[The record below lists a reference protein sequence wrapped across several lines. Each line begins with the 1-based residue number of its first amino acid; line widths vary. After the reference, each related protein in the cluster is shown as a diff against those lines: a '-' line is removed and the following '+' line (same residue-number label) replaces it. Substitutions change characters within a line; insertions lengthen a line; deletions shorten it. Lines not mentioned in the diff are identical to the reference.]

1 MHSQGGCFALAGLPV
16 SLGDSHPSATPSS
29 CLRNCTSSI
38 YIAPRSDRS
47 HSCICSAN
55 LPSLRTMRLTSTQC
69 NSTCLDGSICG
80 GVSSNSG
87 LVAWTLY
94 TQSLDAS
101 LASSIEAQ
109 VNDEMPLVGIVPL
122 VPFGIQGETNAT
134 TAATGDMR
142 LSPGTI
148 VLVGLIS
155 VLFITALVVAALF
168 AFVARRSLR
177 RDWNY
182 PSMLVQH
189 ERKSKQVVGGV
200 SHTLVP
206 TFPRRDSRSG
216 LETSLPSP
224 VPQVL
229 PAPFETVQ
237 FESTLA
243 ETIPSMPVSSS
254 VGEPSTAFETS
265 LSNSLQSV
273 FATISRTAT
282 APLQKF
288 QASLSR
294 SSPLPTASLPRSA
307 TPTTAKSSEPIDAS
321 YPAIPDKHS
330 FNNSFKSYGLL
341 LGHASSSEAMLPT
354 ILVTQEEPGSFNT
367 GSLLKQG
374 VLGAMPVSLVHDL
387 NHFAESNPAE
397 KTRKTV
403 WKPASSSPPSQQSAG
418 NYLIPPRSD
427 SMFLVSSPT
436 DTVQLR
442 SVNAQKKTA
451 SSIFME
457 TLAINTA
464 MDAQEAGRS

>member
-16 SLGDSHPSATPSS
+16 SLGDSHPSATPST

-80 GVSSNSG
+80 GVTSNSG
-87 LVAWTLY
+87 LAWTLY

-122 VPFGIQGETNAT
+122 TPFATQGETNAT
-134 TAATGDMR
+134 TAAADMH

-148 VLVGLIS
+148 VLVGIIS
-155 VLFITALVVAALF
+155 VVSITVLVVSALF

-177 RDWNY
+177 RDWSY

-189 ERKSKQVVGGV
+189 ERKLNQNTGGV

-229 PAPFETVQ
+229 PAPFETTQ
-237 FESTLA
+237 FESNLA
-243 ETIPSMPVSSS
+243 ETTPSMRVSSS
-254 VGEPSTAFETS
+254 SAGEPSNAFETN
-265 LSNSLQSV
+265 LSNSLQTV
-273 FATISRTAT
+273 FATISRAAT

-294 SSPLPTASLPRSA
+294 SSPLPSASFPE
-307 TPTTAKSSEPIDAS
+307 SSEPIHAA

-330 FNNSFKSYGLL
+330 YKDSFKSYGLL
-341 LGHASSSEAMLPT
+341 SGHASTSSSEAMLPT

-387 NHFAESNPAE
+387 NQFAESNAVAAASEMP
-397 KTRKTV
+397 RKTPV
-403 WKPASSSPPSQQSAG
+403 WNPASTPQQQIAAG
-418 NYLIPPRSD
+418 KHLIPPRSD

-442 SVNAQKKTA
+442 SVHAQKKTA

-464 MDAQEAGRS
+464 MDAQEARRS

>member
-47 HSCICSAN
+47 SHSCICSAN

-69 NSTCLDGSICG
+69 NSTCPDGSICG
-80 GVSSNSG
+80 GLTSNSG
-87 LVAWTLY
+87 LAWTLY

-122 VPFGIQGETNAT
+122 IPFGTQGETNAT
-134 TAATGDMR
+134 TTAAADMS

-148 VLVGLIS
+148 VLVGIIS
-155 VLFITALVVAALF
+155 VVSITVLVVAAMF

-177 RDWNY
+177 RDWSY

-189 ERKSKQVVGGV
+189 ERKLNQNNGGV

-229 PAPFETVQ
+229 PAPFETTQ
-237 FESTLA
+237 FESNLA
-243 ETIPSMPVSSS
+243 ETTPSMPVSSS
-254 VGEPSTAFETS
+254 SAGEPSNAFETN

-273 FATISRTAT
+273 FATISRAAT

-294 SSPLPTASLPRSA
+294 PSPLPSASFPE
-307 TPTTAKSSEPIDAS
+307 SSEPIDAA

-330 FNNSFKSYGLL
+330 FKDSFKSYGLL
-341 LGHASSSEAMLPT
+341 SGHASTSSSEAMLPT
-354 ILVTQEEPGSFNT
+354 ILVTTQEESGSFNT

-387 NHFAESNPAE
+387 NQFAESNPAE
-397 KTRKTV
+397 MPRKNPV
-403 WKPASSSPPSQQSAG
+403 WKPASSTQQQQQSAAG
-418 NYLIPPRSD
+418 KYLIPPRSD

-442 SVNAQKKTA
+442 SVHAQKKTA

-464 MDAQEAGRS
+464 MDAQEARRS